1 MPNKGIMRFNITVL
15 VKLVDWEL
23 VDRDEEH
30 SDSDA
35 DFSELEQHPGLCKQS
50 GKHVENPEEK
60 TNCSSRFESWAVG
73 Q

>member
-15 VKLVDWEL
+15 VKLA
-23 VDRDEEH
+23 DRDEEH

-35 DFSELEQHPGLCKQS
+35 DFSELEQHSGLCKQS

-60 TNCSSRFESWAVG
+60 PTVPPGSRVGLWANNPLS
-73 Q
+73 